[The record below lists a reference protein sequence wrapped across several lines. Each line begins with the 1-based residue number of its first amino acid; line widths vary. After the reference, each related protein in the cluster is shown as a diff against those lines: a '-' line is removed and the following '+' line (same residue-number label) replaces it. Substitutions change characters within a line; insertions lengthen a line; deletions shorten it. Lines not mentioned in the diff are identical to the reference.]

1 MHVHEVRRQ
10 LVPDPVAVSRVFISV
25 DMEGVA
31 GVATFDQ
38 VIRGGSGYPRAQEL
52 MTAEAN
58 AAVRGAFDGGAT
70 EVLVND
76 SHGTMDNLLHDRLDP
91 RARVVFGAPRPS
103 CMVQGVSPGDA
114 IAVFLGYHAA
124 AGAPGVLAHTF
135 SSNFTELRVNG
146 EPMTEAEVNGLYAAS
161 LGVPVGVVTGDD
173 QICDVARK
181 AFPGATVVDVKRAE
195 GYSATDSL
203 APEAACT
210 AIAEAVRAA
219 VAAAGSL
226 RTPAV
231 PDELVLEVDFASPL
245 MADFAASV
253 PRTQRLTARTL
264 RGSVESADDLLK
276 LVMAWYYL
284 AALAAQQLGML
295 VHRR

>member
-1 MHVHEVRRQ
+1 M
-10 LVPDPVAVSRVFISV
+10 RVFISV

-38 VIRGGSGYPRAQEL
+38 VIRGGNGYPRAQEL

-58 AAVRGAFDGGAT
+58 AAIRGAFAGGAT

-76 SHGTMDNLLHDRLDP
+76 SHGTMDNLIHDRLDE
-91 RARVVFGAPRPS
+91 RARVLFGAPRPS
-103 CMVQGVSPGDA
+103 CMVQGISAADSLA
-114 IAVFLGYHAA
+114 IFVGYHAA
-124 AGAPGVLAHTF
+124 AGSPGVLAHTF

-146 EPMTEAEVNGLYAAS
+146 QPMTEAEVNGLYAAS

-173 QICDVARK
+173 EICDVARK
-181 AFPGATVVDVKRAE
+181 AFPGVTPVEVKKAA

-203 APEAACT
+203 QPSAACA
-210 AIAEAVRAA
+210 AIELAVESAVSAA
-219 VAAAGSL
+219 DSL
-226 RTPAV
+226 QPQPM
-231 PDELVLEVDFASPL
+231 PDGLVLEVDFASPL

-253 PRTQRLTARTL
+253 PRTSRPSARTL
-264 RGSVESADDLLK
+264 RGEVDNADDLLK

-284 AALAAQQLGML
+284 AALASQQLGAL